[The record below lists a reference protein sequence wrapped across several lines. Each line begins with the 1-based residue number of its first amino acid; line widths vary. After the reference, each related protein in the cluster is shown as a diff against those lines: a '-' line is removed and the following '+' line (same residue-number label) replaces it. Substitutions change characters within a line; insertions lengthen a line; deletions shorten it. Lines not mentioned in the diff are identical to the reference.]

1 MKGSPTNGS
10 ANCRSCVQFVT
21 VVGDFKRVK
30 GHQNFP
36 VTSPLP
42 KKRVPAP
49 YWQQCIEGAWQVPA
63 ACLQFAVYRAH
74 TTCNELRNES
84 ARVERRSK
92 EPPAGGAPPTRHRTA
107 QSATEAPTPASHLAA
122 LFHVH
127 LIVASIRQS
136 QAPES
141 MQPAI
146 NPMRKIITCNCG
158 RHKA

>member
-1 MKGSPTNGS
+1 MAAQIAVHVFNLWLSWVTLRGSQATKIPQS
-10 ANCRSCVQFVT
+10 
-21 VVGDFKRVK
+21 
-30 GHQNFP
+30 
-36 VTSPLP
+36 LP
-42 KKRVPAP
+42 PSQKIRVPAP
-49 YWQQCIEGAWQVPA
+49 YWQQCIEGAWQVPV

-92 EPPAGGAPPTRHRTA
+92 EPPAAGAPPTSHRTA